1 MQSKILFELYNR
13 RSMSLVRSAD
23 LAPRSYE
30 NAKLYS
36 LKGTDVRP
44 GLSSQIFGPDK
55 LRSMSMTDTY
65 SSESYEKYF
74 HDSQTEELIQPSSSS
89 ISRSSIDPNVASSYQ
104 LRANSGASM
113 VANNPFDT
121 SFMSTRHHDG
131 YQSNFGS
138 DLMENGSLDSRND
151 DGLMRLKLQALE
163 RALLDDSDAEEE
175 EDEEEEEDIFEA
187 AQSMEIDPDIAE
199 WADSMQNMLLQDSPK
214 EYSSSDSNISSI
226 SSTKE
231 ISQTC
236 RTPKQ
241 LLYECAIALS
251 DGNEEKGSSMINN
264 LRQMV
269 SIQGEPS
276 QRIAAYMVEG
286 LAARL
291 AESGKSIYKA
301 LRCKEPPSSD
311 RLAAMQ
317 ILFEVCPC
325 FKFGFI
331 AANNA
336 ITEAVKD
343 DMKIHIIDFD
353 INQGSQYINL
363 IQTLASRSSKPPHVR
378 LTGVDDPESV
388 QRSVGGLKIIGQRL
402 EKLAEALG
410 LPFEFRAVASRTSI
424 VTPAM
429 LSCSPGEALVV
440 NFSFQLHHMPDE
452 SVSTVNE
459 RDQLLRLVKSLNPKL
474 VTVVEQDVNTNTT
487 PFLPRFVEAYNYY
500 SAVFESLDVTL
511 PRESQDRM
519 NVERQCLARDIVNV
533 VACEGEDRI
542 ERYEVAGKW
551 RARMTMAGFTSS
563 PMSTNVTD
571 EVRKLI
577 KVVYCDRYK
586 IKEEMGALHF
596 GWEDKNLIVAS
607 AWKLP

>member
-1 MQSKILFELYNR
+1 
-13 RSMSLVRSAD
+13 MSLVRSAD
-23 LAPRSYE
+23 LAPASYE
-30 NAKLYS
+30 NAKLFS
-36 LKGTDVRP
+36 LKGADVRP

-55 LRSMSMTDTY
+55 HRNMYTTDTS

-74 HDSQTEELIQPSSSS
+74 HDSQTEEQIEPCSS
-89 ISRSSIDPNVASSYQ
+89 ISESSIQPDVASSYQ
-104 LRANSGASM
+104 LRASSGASM
-113 VANNPFDT
+113 VANNPFDA
-121 SFMSTRHHDG
+121 
-131 YQSNFGS
+131 YQSISGS
-138 DLMENGSLDSRND
+138 DLMENGSLDSRNND
-151 DGLMRLKLQALE
+151 VLMRLKLQALE
-163 RALLDDSDAEEE
+163 RALLDDSDAEKEE
-175 EDEEEEEDIFEA
+175 EEEEEDIFEVV
-187 AQSMEIDPDIAE
+187 QSMEIDPYIAE
-199 WADSMQNMLLQDSPK
+199 WADSMQNMLLHDSPK

-226 SSTKE
+226 SSTKQ
-231 ISQTC
+231 ISQTS
-236 RTPKQ
+236 RSPKQ
-241 LLYECAIALS
+241 LLYQCAIALS
-251 DGNEEKGSSMINN
+251 EGNEEEGSSMINN

-325 FKFGFI
+325 FKFGFV
-331 AANNA
+331 AANGA

-343 DMKIHIIDFD
+343 DTKIHIIDFD

-388 QRSVGGLKIIGQRL
+388 QRSVGGLQIIGQRL

-410 LPFEFRAVASRTSI
+410 LSFEFRAVASRTSI
-424 VTPAM
+424 VTPSM
-429 LSCSPGEALVV
+429 FNCSPGEALVV
-440 NFSFQLHHMPDE
+440 NFAFQLHHMPDE

-551 RARMTMAGFTSS
+551 RARMTMAGFTAS
-563 PMSTNVTD
+563 PMSTNVT
-571 EVRKLI
+571 EEIRKLI
-577 KVVYCDRYK
+577 KVMYCDRYK
-586 IKEEMGALHF
+586 IKEEMDALHF

-607 AWKLP
+607 AWKLPR